1 MTNDLISREVLAKM
15 EVKEKK
21 AFDLGYMIGYEQ
33 GRRDEIDAVPVVHG
47 EWIPVDIGDGNP
59 GVNLECSHCGRW
71 VKQKEMFCPK
81 CGAKMDGG
89 KNAAD

>member
-33 GRRDEIDAVPVVHG
+33 GRRDEIDAVPVVHVCSG
-47 EWIPVDIGDGNP
+47 IDNP
-59 GVNLECSHCGRW
+59 LDPII
-71 VKQKEMFCPK
+71 FCPSY
-81 CGAKMDGG
+81 GATMDGER
-89 KNAAD
+89 KEDKQ